1 MKKEPK
7 IAWLRAPIDRRAFLK
22 IGGAATL
29 SAALPTAA
37 AAAQDG
43 VLRIRDYGDT
53 QTMDPAFF
61 RAVPEENIFAAI
73 YRKLVQYEPGAEWGW
88 RLDAAEKI
96 EQVDDTRIAFALRE
110 DAGFADGF
118 GAMTAEDVKY
128 SFERVIDPKIESP
141 NKPDWG
147 PLSHVEVTGERTGA
161 LVFDEPFAPAWSIA
175 LPYAVGNI
183 VSKKAVEQAG
193 GRIGPDPVA
202 VSGPYRRKSWSPKQ
216 KTALERN
223 PQWQGAKPDFDE
235 IEVFP
240 IDDETTAEIAFAAG
254 DVDFTRVSL
263 SSLAKLR
270 EETPVGGVLRV
281 FPSLFY
287 VWVGINLD
295 NPKLADPRVRRA
307 LQTAIDVQS
316 ILDAA
321 YFGEAEAS
329 TGIIAPGLI
338 GHRTR
343 GKIPPTAD
351 FEKAKALLAEAGV
364 EDLSLTLDVLN
375 KNTNIAAAQV
385 IQANLAQI
393 GVDIEVNVH
402 ESGAFWTLGDEKAG
416 DLWKSVEL
424 IMNRF
429 SMTPDPYY
437 ATTWFTS
444 EQIGIWN
451 WERFRNSEFDNLHA
465 AAKGMTDP
473 AARARAYHRM
483 QDLMEESGGYR
494 FITHE
499 ATPVLF
505 RDSIAPALRPDGL
518 PLLRYFRKA

>member
-1 MKKEPK
+1 MSISP
-7 IAWLRAPIDRRAFLK
+7 ASRFLRWPNCAKRRR
-22 IGGAATL
+22 
-29 SAALPTAA
+29 S
-37 AAAQDG
+37 
-43 VLRIRDYGDT
+43 
-53 QTMDPAFF
+53 
-61 RAVPEENIFAAI
+61 
-73 YRKLVQYEPGAEWGW
+73 
-88 RLDAAEKI
+88 
-96 EQVDDTRIAFALRE
+96 
-110 DAGFADGF
+110 
-118 GAMTAEDVKY
+118 
-128 SFERVIDPKIESP
+128 
-141 NKPDWG
+141 
-147 PLSHVEVTGERTGA
+147 
-161 LVFDEPFAPAWSIA
+161 
-175 LPYAVGNI
+175 
-183 VSKKAVEQAG
+183 
-193 GRIGPDPVA
+193 
-202 VSGPYRRKSWSPKQ
+202 
-216 KTALERN
+216 
-223 PQWQGAKPDFDE
+223 
-235 IEVFP
+235 
-240 IDDETTAEIAFAAG
+240 
-254 DVDFTRVSL
+254 
-263 SSLAKLR
+263 
-270 EETPVGGVLRV
+270 GGVLRV

-338 GHRTR
+338 GHRAR